1 MAAEGLCDAVRR
13 HCSAIAATA
22 RWVGIDDSAPVAA
35 GGIAGLNPEL
45 HLLDAPAE
53 DVARYVLVLDAI
65 NFGSGWFPTLR
76 LDAGESPTNAFTRR
90 LTDRARAHG
99 GPWTP
104 AELRALDAAAVALVL
119 DQEPAHELMG
129 LYARALNQLG
139 DWIADRSA
147 LAAIGD
153 AGGSADRFARSLADG
168 MPFFAD
174 RGFYKRAQITAN
186 DLLLAGVASFPD
198 VDGLTV
204 FADNLIPHVLR
215 LDGALVYAP
224 ELTEIV
230 DSGRELPA
238 GGEMEREIRACAV
251 HACELIARRLD
262 IPPRTLDNWLWN
274 RGQQPPYSDR
284 QAHLTRTVF
293 Y

>member
-1 MAAEGLCDAVRR
+1 M
-13 HCSAIAATA
+13 
-22 RWVGIDDSAPVAA
+22 
-35 GGIAGLNPEL
+35 
-45 HLLDAPAE
+45 
-53 DVARYVLVLDAI
+53 LDAI

-76 LDAGESPTNAFTRR
+76 LDGAESPTNAFSRR
-90 LTDRARAHG
+90 LTDHARSHG

-104 AELRALDAAAVALVL
+104 AELRALDAAAVAQVL
-119 DQEPAHELMG
+119 DHSPEHELMS

-139 DWIADRSA
+139 GWLGERGA

-153 AGGSADRFARSLADG
+153 AGGSADHFARALAEG
-168 MPFFAD
+168 MPFFDD
-174 RGFYKRAQITAN
+174 RGFYKRAQIAAN
-186 DLLLAGVASFPD
+186 DLVLAGVASFPD

-215 LDGALVYAP
+215 LDGALVYAS
-224 ELTEIV
+224 ELAELV

-238 GGEMEREIRACAV
+238 GGAMEREIRACAV
-251 HACELIARRLD
+251 HACELIASRLGV
-262 IPPRTLDNWLWN
+262 PPRTLDNWLWN

-284 QAHLTRTVF
+284 HAHLTRTVF